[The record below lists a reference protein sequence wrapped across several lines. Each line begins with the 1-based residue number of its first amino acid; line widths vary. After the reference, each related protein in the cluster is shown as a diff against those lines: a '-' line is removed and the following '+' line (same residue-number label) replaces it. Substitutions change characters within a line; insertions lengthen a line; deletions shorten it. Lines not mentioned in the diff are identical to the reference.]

1 MKDENIFW
9 GEECRVTTP
18 LDHDYLHH
26 PHHQP
31 ASNIFNN
38 NYCVSPQLPSD
49 AMVYEDVRYQH
60 CDFSNHSLEDN
71 RLTHPED
78 NHVTNVEDRHVSSI
92 HYTDLHPRVRNE
104 DSQVQSITD
113 FTMSQLSLLD
123 SNVLLEPN
131 NEVKLPKLYLCI

>member
-1 MKDENIFW
+1 
-9 GEECRVTTP
+9 
-18 LDHDYLHH
+18 
-26 PHHQP
+26 
-31 ASNIFNN
+31 
-38 NYCVSPQLPSD
+38 
-49 AMVYEDVRYQH
+49 MVYEDVRYQH